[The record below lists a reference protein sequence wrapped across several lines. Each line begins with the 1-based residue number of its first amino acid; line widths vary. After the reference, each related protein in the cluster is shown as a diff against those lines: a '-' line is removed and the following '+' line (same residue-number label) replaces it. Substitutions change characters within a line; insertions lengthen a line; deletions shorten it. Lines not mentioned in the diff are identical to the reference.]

1 MSKFIRFTNL
11 LVNTA
16 NIIKVD
22 ILPNKYILFMS
33 SNNISGVFIAG
44 SGGLLSYDNKITIC
58 KMEQRYDYLVMEK
71 WINQIKMDVYKSY
84 SDKI

>member
-22 ILPNKYILFMS
+22 ILPNKYILSMS
-33 SNNISGVFIAG
+33 SNNISGIFIAG
-44 SGGLLSYDNKITIC
+44 SGGLLPCNNKIIIC
-58 KMEQRYDYLVMEK
+58 KLNQRYDYLVMEN